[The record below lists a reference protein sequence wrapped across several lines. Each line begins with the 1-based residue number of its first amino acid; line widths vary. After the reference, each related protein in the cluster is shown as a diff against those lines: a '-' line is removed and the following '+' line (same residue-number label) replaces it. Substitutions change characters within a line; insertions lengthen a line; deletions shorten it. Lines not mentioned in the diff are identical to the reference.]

1 MYEVVIV
8 EKGIG
13 TTMFQATTKRGAEA
27 MAYFAVATLTEGQKL
42 VIESPTCQILKVMFP
57 L

>member
-13 TTMFQATTKRGAEA
+13 TTMFQATTERGAQA
-27 MAYFAVATLTEGQKL
+27 MAYFAVATLTKGQKL
-42 VIESPTCQILKVMFP
+42 VIESPMGQMLKVMFP

>member
-8 EKGIG
+8 NNGIG
-13 TTMFQATTKRGAEA
+13 TTMFQATTQRGAEA
-27 MAYFAVATLTEGQKL
+27 MAYFAVALLLEGEKLTIETPMGQI
-42 VIESPTCQILKVMFP
+42 VKVMFP